1 MYTEERLFTYLQHFE
16 RDFAQS
22 RATLIDATEGGVLKR
37 GTTPMTFAD
46 ALARYCARPLVR
58 QLPAYPGLRWDLL
71 DDCAASLR
79 NRQDEAREIAN
90 ISRETLPLL
99 EEIRDHL
106 EDQGRVNRAIAKV
119 DALRV
124 RLEQLGACYTLIMQ
138 LTQKTELQRF
148 HADRKISASK
158 VDGVDRQRRQIS
170 RDIDNVKA
178 VLDATA
184 EFTRLMQRAKANLEA
199 FRARRHDQHR
209 RAA

>member
-22 RATLIDATEGGVLKR
+22 RATSSTQPKAECSSAGR
-37 GTTPMTFAD
+37 RPMTFAD

-99 EEIRDHL
+99 DEIRDHI

-124 RLEQLGACYTLIMQ
+124 RLEHLGSCYPLIMQ

-158 VDGVDRQRRQIS
+158 VDGVERQRRQIS

-184 EFTRLMQRAKANLEA
+184 EFTRLMQTATANLEA
-199 FRARRHDQHR
+199 FRARKHDQHR